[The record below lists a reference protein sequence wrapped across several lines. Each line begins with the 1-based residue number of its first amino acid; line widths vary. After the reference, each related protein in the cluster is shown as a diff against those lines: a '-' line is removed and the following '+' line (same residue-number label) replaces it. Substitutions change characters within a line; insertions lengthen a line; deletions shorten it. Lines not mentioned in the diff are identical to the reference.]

1 MKIVVLMKV
10 TPDTETRFQLNAE
23 ATDVVWDASI
33 EYIIGP
39 YDEYAVEEAIK
50 IKENL
55 GGEVI
60 LVTIGSGNEEKSI
73 RKAMAMGADSGI
85 HINSAELMNSDPL
98 SIARAIAE
106 TIKPLQP
113 DLIFTGKVATDT
125 SDSFVGP
132 AVADILN
139 MPVIAEIS
147 ELEVTAD
154 RVVAT
159 RDVGG
164 RKEKFES
171 AIPVVLTANKGLNE
185 PRYPKLPMI
194 MKAKKKPL
202 EKLEASPVP
211 VRNVIQQVKVEFPP
225 TKEAGSKIVGTPDE
239 LVSQLMDGLVNRDKV
254 I

>member
-1 MKIVVLMKV
+1 
-10 TPDTETRFQLNAE
+10 
-23 ATDVVWDASI
+23 
-33 EYIIGP
+33 
-39 YDEYAVEEAIK
+39 
-50 IKENL
+50 
-55 GGEVI
+55 
-60 LVTIGSGNEEKSI
+60 
-73 RKAMAMGADSGI
+73 MAMGADSGI

-225 TKEAGSKIVGTPDE
+225 SKEAGSKITGTADE